1 MIDNYVHTISYAC
14 YPYHGDD
21 GANGEVGCRSKFSI
35 VFGSLVMKKYNPSRA
50 ILVLVTAMTNPFLI
64 SNNGKE
70 RLVPSATSIALW
82 TDPLSVP
89 CVWCENSSQAYQK
102 GVTWRSTGTATWL
115 LLGSELGPSQGAALR
130 LLNGEN
136 LGEFDDLLF
145 YYLSFFEYIAIMKII
160 LYLYF

>member
-1 MIDNYVHTISYAC
+1 MIDNYFHTISYAC

-35 VFGSLVMKKYNPSRA
+35 VFGSLVIKKYNPSRA
-50 ILVLVTAMTNPFLI
+50 ILVLVAAMTNPFLI

-102 GVTWRSTGTATWL
+102 GVTWRSTGTA
-115 LLGSELGPSQGAALR
+115 ELGPSLGAALG
-130 LLNGEN
+130 LLDGEK
-136 LGEFDDLLF
+136 LGEFDDWLF
-145 YYLSFFEYIAIMKII
+145 YYLSLFEYIAIMKII